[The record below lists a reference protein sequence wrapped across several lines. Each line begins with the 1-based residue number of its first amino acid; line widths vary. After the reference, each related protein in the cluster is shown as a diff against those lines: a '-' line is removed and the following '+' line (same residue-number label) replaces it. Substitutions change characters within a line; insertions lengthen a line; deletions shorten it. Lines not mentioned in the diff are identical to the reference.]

1 MKNFVSS
8 LMVAGALALIA
19 VPASADIAINGLT
32 VSQNKTNASVHFAL
46 SNTDKYV
53 TQEDKMT
60 ITLLARRNTASD
72 WKVVKVW
79 QDQNM
84 TLAGHD
90 QTWDTNSAASP
101 NLKSMLGSKSW
112 EAKVVVNAPKNI
124 TVEKTF
130 LYTDAAAQR

>member
-1 MKNFVSS
+1 MKNFASK
-8 LMVAGALALIA
+8 LLVAGALALVA
-19 VPASADIAINGLT
+19 SPAFADISINDLT
-32 VSQNKTNASVHFAL
+32 VSQNKTDASVHFSL
-46 SNTDKYV
+46 SNTEQYV

-60 ITLLARRNTASD
+60 ITLYARRNPESD

-79 QDQNM
+79 QDQNL

-101 NLKSMLGSKSW
+101 NLKAMLGSKSW
-112 EAKVVVNAPKNI
+112 EAKVVVNAPKSI